1 MKLLAFR
8 EVCEVSVYEE
18 VTEYYCCVVYKTV

>member
-8 EVCEVSVYEE
+8 EE
-18 VTEYYCCVVYKTV
+18 KLTVAR